1 MTEEGDCPE
10 FIARFEPGAAWA
22 FFREIEAQKLKK
34 ATVAAFRLVFSCEL
48 LLRRLAREL
57 GAPMGYILFLR
68 FLLFVARN
76 GRYRRISDSVSPI
89 AVGATKCDQNPRLII
104 GDHIR
109 HRVSESV
116 SVNTEYMRK
125 KSLKEWV
132 GHHAL
137 LALPPAKQ

>member
-1 MTEEGDCPE
+1 
-10 FIARFEPGAAWA
+10 
-22 FFREIEAQKLKK
+22 
-34 ATVAAFRLVFSCEL
+34 
-48 LLRRLAREL
+48 
-57 GAPMGYILFLR
+57 MGHVLFLR
-68 FLLFVARN
+68 FLLFVARD
-76 GRYRRISDSVSPI
+76 RRCRRISDSVSPI

-132 GHHAL
+132 GHYAL